1 MKRLF
6 QGNSLNTCI
15 KFACKKLNIEEDKLN
30 YKVLKDESFLFMKKI
45 IIEVEVPEDNER
57 VSGENNGSSKIMEGK
72 IIVHNPEEGGT
83 PAVIRKG
90 KNMNLS
96 VDGREIESESEVF
109 ESSSIEVTFQEEEAA
124 RQFNI
129 YLSDDKMQ
137 ASARIEYIP
146 KIVYKLKDS
155 EESGIIELES
165 EITEKI
171 YPPKYTEAEIMEQ
184 LSKNK
189 VVYGIIDEN
198 LKKLAEGREKIIVA
212 QGKAAEDCRSDFVE
226 IKFQTSSNLEEDK
239 LGNVDFKSIG
249 KVDSVNKGDIL
260 AIKHIGT
267 RGIFGS
273 DVNGK
278 ELKPKDGK
286 KLKIKAGP
294 GCLLKDENTIIAAM
308 SGKPHVKGNTFY
320 VKRVHEINSDVDLST
335 GNVCFLG
342 DVEVHGS
349 IKEGMS
355 IECGSN
361 LTIDRDVERAKIS
374 ARGNIL
380 VRGSIVGSKI
390 CAGGEDVKNLK
401 YQKHLVKFSEEL
413 TNLINSANEI
423 KMYNLLGQK
432 KTDGEIIKILLE
444 NKFKNI
450 IMLCINIISE
460 INSSSGENK
469 EDILIK
475 LIKSKLMGIAP
486 ISIEK
491 YSELEEIVQ
500 CSNSKIEELKNE
512 LRLPVRLILSY
523 CQDSYI
529 ESSGDVIVSSKG
541 EYISNIIANRS
552 IEFTQQGSVARGG
565 TLKAK
570 NEIKCRTVGSEAGVT
585 TRLEVEDSGDIWAD
599 IAYHNT
605 IFKIGRKEI
614 LLESSS
620 KNVHAYLKNG
630 NIELDKF
637 VL

>member
-6 QGNSLNTCI
+6 QGNSLNNCI
-15 KFACKKLNIEEDKLN
+15 KFACKKLNIEKEKLD
-30 YKVLKDESFLFMKKI
+30 YKVIKDESFLFMKKV
-45 IIEVEVPEDNER
+45 IIEVEVTKNNEEI
-57 VSGENNGSSKIMEGK
+57 SNTNNGRLKIVEGR
-72 IIVHNPEEGGT
+72 IVVQDPKENGT

-90 KNMNLS
+90 RNISLT
-96 VDGREIESESEVF
+96 VDDKEIKLESEVF
-109 ESSSIEVTFQEEEAA
+109 ENSRIEVTFPEEKAA

-129 YLSDDKMQ
+129 YLSDDKMK
-137 ASARIEYIP
+137 ASAQIEYSP
-146 KIVYKLKDS
+146 QIVYKLKDS
-155 EESGIIELES
+155 EESEIIELEL
-165 EITEKI
+165 EIKEKI
-171 YPPKYTEAEIMEQ
+171 YPPKYTEEEIREQ

-189 VVYGIIDEN
+189 IVYGIIGEN
-198 LKKLAEGREKIIVA
+198 LKKLSEGKEKLIVA
-212 QGKAAEDCRSDFVE
+212 QGKAAEDGKSDSIE
-226 IKFQTSSNLEEDK
+226 MKFQVSSSLEEDK

-260 AIKHIGT
+260 AIKHKGT
-267 RGIFGS
+267 SGVFGS

-278 ELKPKDGK
+278 ELKPKEGK
-286 KLKIKAGP
+286 KIKIKAGP
-294 GCLLKDENTIIAAM
+294 GCLLKDENTIIAAI
-308 SGKPHVKGNTFY
+308 SGKPYTKGNTFY
-320 VKRVHEINSDVDLST
+320 VKRVHEINSDVDLTT
-335 GNVCFLG
+335 GNICFLG
-342 DVEVHGS
+342 DVEVHGG

-361 LTIDRDVERAKIS
+361 LTIDRDVERAKLS
-374 ARGNIL
+374 ARGSIL

-401 YQKHLVKFSEEL
+401 YQKHLIKFSEEL

-423 KMYNLLGQK
+423 KMYNLLGKEK
-432 KTDGEIIKILLE
+432 KDGEIIKILLE

-460 INSSSGENK
+460 TNSSSGENQ
-469 EDILIK
+469 EDILVK
-475 LIKSKLMGIAP
+475 LIKSKLMGMAP

-491 YSELEEIVQ
+491 YSELEDIVQ
-500 CSNSKIEELKNE
+500 CSNSKIEELKNA

-565 TLKAK
+565 TLRAK
-570 NEIKCRTVGSEAGVT
+570 DEIKCKTVGSEAGVT
-585 TRLEVEDSGDIWAD
+585 TRLEVENAGNIWAD
-599 IAYHNT
+599 VAYHNT
-605 IFKIGRKEI
+605 IFKIGVREI